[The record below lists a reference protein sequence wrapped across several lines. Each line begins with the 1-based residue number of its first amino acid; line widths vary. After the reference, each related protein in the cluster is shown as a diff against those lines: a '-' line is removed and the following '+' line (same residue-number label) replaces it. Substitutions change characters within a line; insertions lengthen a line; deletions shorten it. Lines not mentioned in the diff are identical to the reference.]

1 MARFK
6 EYDFITL
13 DFETANHDANSACAL
28 GIVCVRG
35 LSVVDSEYYL
45 IKPPTDNFEIYNT
58 NIHGITYDDV
68 KNCND
73 FTYLY
78 DDLIGYILNSR
89 YVISHNASFDMN
101 VLGGCVDF
109 YALDQPEFIYLD
121 SIDVTAPM
129 RDCKNSLAACADF
142 FDVKVEEHHN
152 ALSDAMAC
160 AEIVT
165 KSIAMAGNESLQEYL
180 LAAGRFVNKRI
191 FSDLLVNKRGLS
203 DVDEVVFSFPDF
215 SNDSTKEPSD
225 SLDYKDDA
233 VIDIPFFEFESI
245 ELGGKKVVLTGVF
258 SSSSRKG
265 FEDLML
271 QSGAKVLKNITQ
283 KTNYL
288 IVGSSPEERWK
299 HGNYGSKIE
308 KAISW
313 NDEGAAN
320 IKILRESDVLDFL
333 NR

>member
-1 MARFK
+1 MNNFK
-6 EYDFITL
+6 EYDFVAM
-13 DFETANHDANSACAL
+13 DFETANHDASSACAL
-28 GIVCVRG
+28 GVVCVRG
-35 LSVVDSEYYL
+35 LSVVNSEYYL

-58 NIHGITYDDV
+58 NVHGITYDDV

-73 FTYLY
+73 FTSLY
-78 DDLIGYILNSR
+78 DNLMGYILNSR

-101 VLGGCVDF
+101 VLRGCIDF
-109 YALDQPEFIYLD
+109 YDLEQPEFIYLD

-129 RDCKNSLAACADF
+129 RDCKNSLAACAVF
-142 FDVKVEEHHN
+142 FDIKVEQHHN

-160 AEIVT
+160 AEIVVS
-165 KSIAMAGNESLQEYL
+165 SIAMAGNDSLQEYL
-180 LAAGRFVNKRI
+180 LTAGKFVDKKI
-191 FSDLLVNKRGLS
+191 FSDLLASKQKPS
-203 DVDEVVFSFPDF
+203 DADGVVFSFPDF
-215 SNDSTKEPSD
+215 FSDDDTKPSD

-233 VIDIPFFEFESI
+233 VIDIPFFEFKSVEF
-245 ELGGKKVVLTGVF
+245 GGKKVVLTGVF
-258 SSSSRKG
+258 SSSSRKD
-265 FEDLML
+265 FEDLMIR
-271 QSGAKVLKNITQ
+271 SGAKVLKNVTQ

-308 KAISW
+308 KAMSW
-313 NDEGAAN
+313 NDEGAAD